1 MAQPVLDSRG
11 VAAVATAV
19 LSWGFLILISRV
31 LVAGHG
37 FNPWVLSFVQMA
49 VGGAAMI
56 AAAGRGPMP
65 LRAMRHPHTWIYGSL
80 RVVTAATLTAALAY
94 GTSAEISVMST
105 LFIPVGILLAWALFS
120 RRPGPA
126 DGVGS
131 IFVLAGIAGV
141 AVGLPGGL
149 LGPAVTLMLISA
161 SATALCTVI
170 AEMHPENQGDD
181 RKTRLR
187 LTGAAMLV
195 TAALMLAAA
204 TVASYLDPQGFV
216 AAHVPMSAVFDPT
229 VWIAGIVVG
238 VALRGPSTYFTF
250 RAIRMVG
257 SENYLVGVSVMP
269 VIALIAE
276 SLAAAGDLLPMPV
289 LPVHTLVAGT
299 VGIAGAL
306 GIAVLRWRARTVQ
319 AA

>member
-1 MAQPVLDSRG
+1 MTDPVLDSRG
-11 VAAVATAV
+11 VTAVATAV
-19 LSWGFLILISRV
+19 LSWGLLILISRV

-56 AAAGRGPMP
+56 VAAGRGPMP
-65 LRAMRHPHTWIYGSL
+65 LRAFRHPQTWIYGSL

-105 LFIPVGILLAWALFS
+105 LFIPAGILLAWALFA
-120 RRPGPA
+120 RRPKTSDAFGSVVVLV
-126 DGVGS
+126 GVG
-131 IFVLAGIAGV
+131 GV
-141 AVGLPGGL
+141 AVGLPGGI

-161 SATALCTVI
+161 AATALCSAI

-181 RKTRLR
+181 RKIRMR
-187 LTGAAMLV
+187 LTGASMLA
-195 TAALMLAAA
+195 TASLMLAAA
-204 TVASYLDPQGFV
+204 TTASHFDPGGYV
-216 AAHVPMSAVFDPT
+216 AAHVPLSAVFDPAI
-229 VWIAGIVVG
+229 WIAGIVVG

-257 SENYLVGVSVMP
+257 SENYLMGVAVMP
-269 VIALIAE
+269 AITLFAE
-276 SLAAAGDLLPMPV
+276 SLAAAGGLLPMPA
-289 LPVHTLVAGT
+289 LPLQTLVAGT

-306 GIAVLRWRARTVQ
+306 GIAALRWRARTVH